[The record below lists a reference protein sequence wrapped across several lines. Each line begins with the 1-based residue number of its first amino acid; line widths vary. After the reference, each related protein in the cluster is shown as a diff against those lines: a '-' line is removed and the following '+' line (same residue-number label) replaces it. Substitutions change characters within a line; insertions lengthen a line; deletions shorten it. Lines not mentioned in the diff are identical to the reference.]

1 MKAAFALALEET
13 RNVQYR
19 YRDIKVSDRCDLNIG
34 NQILITN
41 KVEKGRFSDPRK
53 MLREFSYML
62 CRMTHLHKL

>member
-1 MKAAFALALEET
+1 MKAALALALEET

-41 KVEKGRFSDPRK
+41 KVEKGRFCGPRK
-53 MLREFSYML
+53 IIKENFLTCCEES
-62 CRMTHLHKL
+62 H